1 MAIENTL
8 NGGYGQSKESLPDL
22 KAEWLGLIDKSV
34 KSSAGL
40 ASITMPAREAIIGN
54 WFKQGDLG
62 FIYGPRGLGKTWLGM
77 FLARRCAEGVNMGAS
92 PEWNVRGPRR
102 VLYVDG
108 EMPVDEIQERDATLS
123 LNPAPW
129 LYYLQH
135 EAMFH
140 LTGRVLNLTDGA
152 AQAAVLEK
160 CQREKIEIL
169 ILDNLSCLFPG
180 LRENGADSWDQVL
193 PWLLELRRN
202 RIAVIFIA
210 HAGRNGTMRGTSRR
224 EDAAVWIIS
233 LTEPKDSVEVAQGA
247 RFIARF
253 VKARNTPEAQC
264 PPLEWTFLKPPGAPK
279 VHVTWKNLSAPELF
293 RECIELGMCSAK
305 DIAKRMELTPA
316 RVSQLAKKGIKDGW
330 LIKDGQKYALKSDQP
345 MARWTTRSSQPEM
358 PEIQ

>member
-1 MAIENTL
+1 MTTTETKMTAENKL
-8 NGGYGQSKESLPDL
+8 NGEQPKQPVPDA
-22 KAEWLGLIDKSV
+22 KAEWLGLLDQAV
-34 KSSAGL
+34 KSPGAL
-40 ASITMPAREAIIGN
+40 ASINMPLREPIIGN

-77 FLARRCAEGVNMGAS
+77 FLARKCAEGAS
-92 PEWNVRGPRR
+92 LGGLSEWNVYSPRR

-108 EMPVDEIQERDATLS
+108 EMAMDEIRERDATLS
-123 LNPAPW
+123 VGVAPG

-135 EAMFH
+135 EALFH
-140 LTGRVLNLTDGA
+140 LTGRVLNLTEPV

-160 CQREKIEIL
+160 CRRDKIEIL

-210 HAGRNGTMRGTSRR
+210 HAGRNGAMRGTSRR

-233 LTEPKDSVEVAQGA
+233 LTEPKDVVEVQQGA

-253 VKARNTPEAQC
+253 VKTRSTAGTEC
-264 PPLEWTFLKPPGAPK
+264 PSLEWTFLKPPGAPK
-279 VHVTWKNLSAPELF
+279 VHVTWKKLSASELF
-293 RECIELGMCSAK
+293 SQCLELGMCSAK
-305 DIAKRMELTPA
+305 DIAKHMGLTPA
-316 RVSQLAKKGIKDGW
+316 RVSQIAKKAMKDG
-330 LIKDGQKYALKSDQP
+330 
-345 MARWTTRSSQPEM
+345 
-358 PEIQ
+358 